1 MKPNTIALSVLTPET
16 RYIDLSQYTD
26 DVTLTGYYRG
36 DRIVFKNAKNKVLRL
51 ENATIESTHAEDALV
66 FDGAERVK
74 LHSDA
79 ESRIVGGGVTMWGDI
94 KGISLLNLNIM
105 YAHTGIRYTQPT
117 ATAKGIEITE
127 CYILAP
133 MHEGIYIGSH
143 EAQEYRTEGVF
154 IRRNTITNAGWDG
167 IQAGNCVLTI
177 SDNTVDGYGL
187 RRNEWQ
193 GKGIMI
199 NPNCI
204 GHIHGND
211 VENGV
216 FQRITV
222 LNSNVFI
229 NY

>member
-1 MKPNTIALSVLTPET
+1 MKPNTIALSALTNAT
-16 RYIDLSQYTD
+16 RYIDLSKYTD

-51 ENATIESTHAEDALV
+51 DDATIESTHAEDALV
-66 FDGAERVK
+66 FDGAENVV

-79 ESRIVGGGVTMWGDI
+79 ESRIVGGAVTMWGDI
-94 KGISLLNLNIM
+94 QGIKLMNLNIM

-133 MHEGIYIGSH
+133 MHEGIYIGNPD
-143 EAQEYRTEGVF
+143 AQEYRTDGVF
-154 IRRNTITNAGWDG
+154 IRRNTVKDAGWDG
-167 IQAGNCVLTI
+167 YQFGNCAVTV

-187 RRNEWQ
+187 RNNDWQ

-204 GHIHGND
+204 GHIHGNTI
-211 VENGV
+211 VKGV
-216 FQRITV
+216 FQQIAV

-229 NY
+229 SY